1 MFIYLTEYAYIMTV
15 KKVIIKDHSIFPEA
29 LVQTNGQSLVTGS
42 STIFH
47 FDKINTK
54 SQIVVPL
61 SFSVESLASSTV
73 AHRVDNVKDEDL
85 TTDCLRGIANN
96 NVVHDQHEL
105 KFATKDYKLEAQN
118 STGGASAD
126 HRSRI
131 VYLVDALTTAR
142 KLTNGLPLARR
153 DIEAMKILK
162 QRHNIDVEKL
172 VKRGMGIPAKFEQF
186 LTIHEVN
193 DAKQYTMKTA
203 LSTTSRSTL
212 VDVDVPKGYAYVL
225 EGIHCDVGA
234 QTTVGEVNM
243 YISRDGDVD
252 LLTLD
257 PACFPSSQTPIQL
270 HIHAFENFKVE
281 FDLNSGTHNNFK
293 AYASFSIRKLGA
305 GFKAKMLEFAPNS
318 LPTHL
323 DPTDEEMEI
332 INSQNLKEIAR
343 TGVMP
348 IA

>member
-1 MFIYLTEYAYIMTV
+1 MAV
-15 KKVIIKDHSIFPEA
+15 KKVTIKDHSIFPEA
-29 LVQTNGQSLVTGS
+29 LIQTNGQTLATGS
-42 STIFH
+42 STLFH

-54 SQIVVPL
+54 TQIVVPL
-61 SFSVESLASSTV
+61 AFGVESVASITV

-85 TTDCLRGIANN
+85 TTDCLRGITKN
-96 NVVHDQHEL
+96 NVIHPEHEL
-105 KFATKDYKLEAQN
+105 KFSSKDYKLEAQN
-118 STGGASAD
+118 STGSTSAD

-142 KLTNGLPLARR
+142 KLTNGYPLARR

-162 QRHNIDVEKL
+162 QKHNIDVEKL

-193 DAKQYTMKTA
+193 DGKQYTMKA
-203 LSTTSRSTL
+203 NLSSSDRVTL

-234 QTTVGEVNM
+234 QATVGEVNM
-243 YISRDGDVD
+243 YISRDGDPD
-252 LLTLD
+252 LLKLD
-257 PACFPSSQTPIQL
+257 PACFGASQEPIQL
-270 HIHAFENFKVE
+270 HIHAFDNMKIE

-293 AYASFSIRKLGA
+293 AYASFSVRKIGA
-305 GFKAKMLEFAPNS
+305 GFKAKMMEFSPNS

-332 INSQNLKEIAR
+332 IESQNLREIAR